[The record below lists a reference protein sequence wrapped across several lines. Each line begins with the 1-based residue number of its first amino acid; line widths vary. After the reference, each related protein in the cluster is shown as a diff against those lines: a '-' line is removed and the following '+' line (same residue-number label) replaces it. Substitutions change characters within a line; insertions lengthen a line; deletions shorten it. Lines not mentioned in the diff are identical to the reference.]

1 MLLDFWEGGNMLKG
15 PPTSPPS
22 YSCRS
27 SPWEQIWEMDRFQR
41 QICKLHGPISEDV
54 TSKKEQDYV
63 PFALQVRII
72 FCQSQQ
78 LEWCE

>member
-1 MLLDFWEGGNMLKG
+1 MLKG

-78 LEWCE
+78 LKWCE